1 MKPSLNF
8 EKKGNKVILTDVN
21 EYSIEEIKGFYNT
34 FKTTLDLKKSQ
45 LQRLEEQLKLVN
57 EEIEI
62 MTRRFNDLL
71 DFLKKEKIEIEEN
84 VKENSKD

>member
-8 EKKGNKVILTDVN
+8 EKKGDKVILTDVN